1 MDRVR
6 FEITTDETGLES
18 YKLPLDSLQCRRILG
33 GRNLVRVGN
42 VVIAAVFD
50 FMTVED
56 CGG

>member
-6 FEITTDETGLES
+6 FEITTDETGLKS
-18 YKLPLDSLQCRRILG
+18 YKLLLDSLQCRRILG
-33 GRNLVRVGN
+33 GRNLVRVRN

-56 CGG
+56 CGE

>member
-6 FEITTDETGLES
+6 FEITTDETGLKS
-18 YKLPLDSLQCRRILG
+18 YKLPLDSLQYRRILG
-33 GRNLVRVGN
+33 GRNLVRVRN